1 VPQIVLNSSEKTK
14 IEQPEKPD
22 FSADTTQNSKSTASI
37 KSNDVSG
44 RVVSPKFS

>member
-1 VPQIVLNSSEKTK
+1 VSPIVLNIQIHQKKTK

-44 RVVSPKFS
+44 RVVS